1 MFFKNLER
9 LRGFYPPPLCAPP
22 NAIPSEQVIHYHRS
36 QRRGGIGGQALSPP
50 SSFITF
56 PDMRDSTEPKKYYF
70 YTVIPKIFSKT
81 RIQTPGTPPNAQI
94 IIVARL

>member
-1 MFFKNLER
+1 MFFKKLER
-9 LRGFYPPPLCAPP
+9 LRGFHSRRFVLPP

-70 YTVIPKIFSKT
+70 
-81 RIQTPGTPPNAQI
+81 
-94 IIVARL
+94 